1 MFAKRAWS
9 QRNEIFG
16 LYLCFVVSGLRWSL
30 ENRWFEI
37 FGVGVA
43 GFLRIL
49 MLGAPLGG
57 NWILNVLGEEGPQA
71 GEFIMSSK
79 MERA

>member
-9 QRNEIFG
+9 ERNEIFG
-16 LYLCFVVSGLRWSL
+16 LYLCFVVSGLRSSL
-30 ENRWFEI
+30 ENMWFGI
-37 FGVGVA
+37 FGFGIA

-49 MLGAPLGG
+49 RLGAPIGG

-71 GEFIMSSK
+71 GECIMSSK
-79 MERA
+79 MECA